1 MKNAMLFLLP
11 CFVIFYLMGSM
22 AKANPKSDEDVSLQ
36 QLSSKAIQR
45 IAFGSC
51 AKHWQP
57 QPIWDAVLATKPDL
71 WLFLG
76 DNIYADTDG
85 TTAWLVSKEQLI
97 GEWNRLADK
106 PEFQKAR
113 AAIPMMAI
121 WDNHDYGSHAGGAEF
136 SVKEASK
143 EVFLN
148 FWNEPKDSP
157 RWKRSGIYDAAI
169 FGPEGKRVQII
180 LLDTK
185 YNRSPFKPDPMPKK
199 ERLKTGKVGGYIPDN
214 DPVKTH
220 LGEEQW
226 AWLEQ
231 ELKKPAEI
239 RLIASSTQVIPNEK
253 GMDEWGNFPRER
265 QRLFDL
271 VERTKAK
278 GVVLLSGNV
287 HFSEISQYEKRVY
300 PFVELT
306 SSGMTHINESY
317 GKAPNTYRIA
327 GPYIDLNF
335 GFVEIDWDAKPS
347 TVITLMAIGADGTT
361 GFTHTLNLAKLEAKT
376 NSSSSNQAPTVCA
389 DPRPQACTMDYRP
402 VCGEDSDGTR
412 KTYANGCTACSNSAV
427 FSYTDGPCKE

>member
-1 MKNAMLFLLP
+1 MKNLILIPMS
-11 CFVIFYLMGSM
+11 CFIIIYLTCSM
-22 AKANPKSDEDVSLQ
+22 VSASSQSAEHLSLH
-36 QLSSKAIQR
+36 QLSSKTIER

-51 AKHWQP
+51 AKQWQH
-57 QPIWDAVLATKPDL
+57 QVIWDAVLAEKPDI

-76 DNIYADTDG
+76 DNIYGDTDG
-85 TTAWLVSKEQLI
+85 STAWLVSKEQMI

-113 AAIPMMAI
+113 ATLPMMAT

-136 SVKEASK
+136 PVKEGTK
-143 EVFLN
+143 EAFLT

-157 RWKRSGIYDAAI
+157 RWKHSGIYDAKI
-169 FGPEGKRVQII
+169 FGPEKKRVQVI

-185 YNRSPFKPDPMPKK
+185 YNRSPFKPDPMPKE
-199 ERLKTGKVGGYIPDN
+199 ERLKAGKVGGYVPDT

-231 ELKKPAEI
+231 ELKKPAKI
-239 RLIASSTQVIPNEK
+239 RFIASSTQVIPNEK

-265 QRLFDL
+265 QRLFEL
-271 VERTKAK
+271 IERTKAK

-287 HFSEISQYEKRVY
+287 HFAEISQYEKSVY

-306 SSGMTHINESY
+306 SSGMTHVNEIY
-317 GKAPNTYRIA
+317 GKAANIYRIA
-327 GPYIDLNF
+327 GPYTDLNF

-347 TVITLMAIGADGTT
+347 TVITLKAIGADGTT
-361 GFTHTLNLAKLEAKT
+361 GFTHTLNLAELEAKT
-376 NSSSSNQAPTVCA
+376 NNSNQAPTVCT
-389 DPRPQACTMDYRP
+389 DPRPQICTMDYRP
-402 VCGEDSDGTR
+402 VCGEDSNGTR
-412 KTYANGCTACSNSAV
+412 KTYANGCTACSNPAV
-427 FSYTDGPCKE
+427 TSYTDGPCKE